1 MVIRGGF
8 YMAYEMNIFNNTIFN
23 EFALIPPGIGPDS
36 FDFSH
41 VTGPDGKPI
50 VVDNVP
56 SHQGGDYSDL
66 GRRADKRRSGN
77 GRQGECRAAGS
88 LCQFQIQPVQ
98 RHNDL

>member
-41 VTGPDGKPI
+41 V
-50 VVDNVP
+50 
-56 SHQGGDYSDL
+56 YW
-66 GRRADKRRSGN
+66 A
-77 GRQGECRAAGS
+77 GRQANCRG
-88 LCQFQIQPVQ
+88 
-98 RHNDL
+98 